1 VDYQVAEISDR
12 VTQMDIDA
20 NPRSST
26 VLEEDGGD
34 GDADYAVAGEHVGDD
49 GSVDDDR
56 DVAEAIVAEAKGGN
70 GAPSELSAC
79 AAFCKGIF
87 REAAAPLL
95 PRLATSPSRSRGHK
109 RAMVTTRSSLRQ
121 AARPSPVPV
130 SQRAQRKLMRE
141 LQFIDTP
148 TAPPDAA
155 ATEYIDLY
163 GHELPPQA
171 MDAIRSAARMGNK
184 KLAKVL
190 ASMAAEA
197 GAMEM
202 EVP

>member
-1 VDYQVAEISDR
+1 
-12 VTQMDIDA
+12 M
-20 NPRSST
+20 
-26 VLEEDGGD
+26 GGD

-70 GAPSELSAC
+70 GAPSELFAY

-95 PRLATSPSRSRGHK
+95 PRPTTSPRRSRGHK
-109 RAMVTTRSSLRQ
+109 RAMVATRSSLRQ

-141 LQFIDTP
+141 L
-148 TAPPDAA
+148 
-155 ATEYIDLY
+155 
-163 GHELPPQA
+163 
-171 MDAIRSAARMGNK
+171 
-184 KLAKVL
+184 
-190 ASMAAEA
+190 
-197 GAMEM
+197 
-202 EVP
+202 

>member
-1 VDYQVAEISDR
+1 
-12 VTQMDIDA
+12 M
-20 NPRSST
+20 
-26 VLEEDGGD
+26 GGD

-70 GAPSELSAC
+70 GAPSELFAY

-95 PRLATSPSRSRGHK
+95 LRPTTSPRRSRGHK
-109 RAMVTTRSSLRQ
+109 RAMVATRSSLRQ

-141 LQFIDTP
+141 L
-148 TAPPDAA
+148 
-155 ATEYIDLY
+155 
-163 GHELPPQA
+163 
-171 MDAIRSAARMGNK
+171 
-184 KLAKVL
+184 
-190 ASMAAEA
+190 
-197 GAMEM
+197 
-202 EVP
+202 